1 MECRA
6 TGPPSWHRA
15 TTTRVPS
22 GGFSADQNSR
32 VIALSTRTCSGAGNS
47 LARTTDLAHIRNRW
61 PPEQDDHAP
70 STRGPVTGRLR
81 PWESPVEGGGLVSPA
96 IVGPSGFEP
105 ESSGPEPP
113 RIDQATPRT
122 QDGPRKVGPRISV
135 VRRAVFGRTCF
146 AAGLHK
152 IDPVRDSE
160 APDVVGIFFFLMR
173 RRPPRSTLFP
183 YTTLFRSRGR
193 PAPSLD
199 QPCPLSGAGRASRAR
214 DRKSTRLNSSHSSIS
229 YAVFC
234 LKKNKN

>member
-32 VIALSTRTCSGAGNS
+32 VSALSTGTCSGAGNG

-70 STRGPVTGRLR
+70 STRGPVAGRLR

-122 QDGPRKVGPRISV
+122 QDRPRKVGPRISV
-135 VRRAVFGRTCF
+135 VRRRPIGRLILLTWI
-146 AAGLHK
+146 AEEWRL
-152 IDPVRDSE
+152 IRQMQPSDSMS
-160 APDVVGIFFFLMR
+160 ACADSLFDTLIY
-173 RRPPRSTLFP
+173 RSLS
-183 YTTLFRSRGR
+183 RSRH
-193 PAPSLD
+193 AV
-199 QPCPLSGAGRASRAR
+199 
-214 DRKSTRLNSSHSSIS
+214 SSP
-229 YAVFC
+229 
-234 LKKNKN
+234 